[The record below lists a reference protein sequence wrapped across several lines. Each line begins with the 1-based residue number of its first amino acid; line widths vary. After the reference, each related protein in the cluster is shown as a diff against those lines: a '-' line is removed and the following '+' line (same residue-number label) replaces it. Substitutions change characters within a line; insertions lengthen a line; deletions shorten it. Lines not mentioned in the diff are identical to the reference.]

1 LSERTLIAGAG
12 YVGAELARLL
22 VAAGHEVTVLRRSE
36 VAPPPGARAFRADL
50 AAPGALEAL
59 PPADLVFYT
68 AAADERSDAAYQRAY
83 VTGVARLVERL
94 ARMSAPPRRLLY
106 VSSTSVYAQQGGEW
120 VDETSPTQPVGFTG
134 RRLLEGEAC
143 ALAAPFPAGV
153 LRLGGI
159 YGPGR
164 SSLVER
170 VRSGAPRIARGA
182 PRYTNRI
189 HRDDA
194 AAALA
199 HLATRPDTGPCLL
212 GVDSEPAPEAEVLAW
227 LARRLGVTLACED
240 DAPGREEPR
249 RAAGNKRCSN
259 ARLLATGF
267 RFRYP
272 TYREGYAA
280 LLRERDA

>member
-1 LSERTLIAGAG
+1 LSERALIAGAG
-12 YVGAELARLL
+12 YVGTELARLL
-22 VAAGHEVTVLRRSE
+22 IAAGHEVTVLRRSD
-36 VAPPPGARAFRADL
+36 APPPPGAHAFRADL
-50 AAPGALEAL
+50 AAPGALGAL
-59 PPADLVFYT
+59 PPAELVVYT
-68 AAADERSDAAYQRAY
+68 AAADARTDAAYERVY

-94 ARMSAPPRRLLY
+94 ARMAAPPRRLLY
-106 VSSTSVYAQQGGEW
+106 VSSTSVYAQQDGEW
-120 VDETSPTQPVGFTG
+120 VDETSPAEPAGFTG
-134 RRLLEGEAC
+134 RRLLEGEAR

-164 SSLVER
+164 TSLVER
-170 VRSGAPRIARGA
+170 VGSGAARLPRGA
-182 PRYTNRI
+182 PRWTNRI

-194 AAALA
+194 ARALAPLAAL
-199 HLATRPDTGPCLL
+199 PDPAACTL

-227 LARRLGVTLACED
+227 LAARLGVAFAEQ
-240 DAPGREEPR
+240 EEADGTR

-259 ARLLATGF
+259 ARLLASGF